1 MIDMMTPLQTRDGLA
16 LRVRPA
22 DHADEAAIAAFF
34 EGVSADDRRF
44 RFLNAAPELTAAQ
57 IHALAESDHHHHENI
72 LAFIEGSNDIVA
84 IATLAA
90 DAPRETAEVAI
101 SIRSDYK
108 GRGIGWSLL
117 DYVAQLAQDWGV
129 KRLQAIENRENHAAI
144 QLEREKGFVASGIDG
159 DPGLVLLE
167 RRF

>member
-1 MIDMMTPLQTRDGLA
+1 MIDMMTPLQTRDGVA

-22 DHADEAAIAAFF
+22 DHADEAAIATFF
-34 EGVSADDRRF
+34 SGVSADDRRF
-44 RFLNAAPELTAAQ
+44 RFLNAAPELTASQ

-72 LAFIEGSNDIVA
+72 LAFVEGSDDIVA

-101 SIRSDYK
+101 SIRSDYR

-117 DYVAQLAQDWGV
+117 DHVAELAKSWGV
-129 KRLQAIENRENHAAI
+129 TRLQAIENRENHAAI